1 MSKLVA
7 VHPFTITL
15 GTAEA
20 AKSGLATPQDGDIF
34 PFVAGQDIP
43 DALAE
48 HWYVKA
54 LMADGIVTSTTA
66 SDPEPVAPTKDEL
79 IAKATELGLKVDGRW
94 GEDKLIAAIAEA
106 EGAQKSTG

>member
-20 AKSGLATPQDGDIF
+20 AKAGLTTPQDGDIF

-43 DALAE
+43 DALAD

-54 LMADGIVTSTTA
+54 LMETGAVT
-66 SDPEPVAPTKDEL
+66 EAPS
-79 IAKATELGLKVDGRW
+79 AKENKA
-94 GEDKLIAAIAEA
+94 
-106 EGAQKSTG
+106 KSTG

>member
-7 VHPFTITL
+7 VRPFTITL

-43 DALAE
+43 DALAN

-54 LMADGIVTSTTA
+54 LMADGAVT
-66 SDPEPVAPTKDEL
+66 EAPSAKE
-79 IAKATELGLKVDGRW
+79 AKA
-94 GEDKLIAAIAEA
+94 
-106 EGAQKSTG
+106 KSTG